1 MRREVHEFTPPRS
14 DLPVH
19 VALVLDGNRRW
30 ARRRKK
36 SHEAGYRAGIAATRA
51 LVEHA
56 VRRGIPILTLFAFSS
71 ENRKRP
77 KPQVELL
84 VSLLVETLD
93 AQARELI
100 ERGIQLRFLG
110 EPERLSSKVR
120 SRIRQIEAQAPAKPG
135 LVLCVALHYGGR
147 QDLLAAFRRC
157 READVGAIGEAEV
170 SRALG
175 TGGLPDPDLL
185 IRTGGEFRLSNF
197 LLWQLA
203 YTELYFTDCLWPDFG
218 EEEFDRALEWF
229 ATRERR
235 YGGSVG

>member
-1 MRREVHEFTPPRS
+1 MSTFTAPRS
-14 DLPVH
+14 DLPTH
-19 VALVLDGNRRW
+19 VALILDGNRRW
-30 ARRRKK
+30 ARRRRQ
-36 SHEAGYRAGIAATRA
+36 SHEAGYRAGIKATRA

-56 VRRGIPILTLFAFSS
+56 VRRGIPVLTLFAFSS

-84 VSLLVETLD
+84 MGLLVETLD
-93 AQARELI
+93 AQARELVAQ
-100 ERGIQLRFLG
+100 GIALRFIGELG
-110 EPERLSSKVR
+110 RLSAKVR
-120 SRIRQIEAQAPAKPG
+120 AQVRQVEAQAPDEPS

-147 QDLLAAFRRC
+147 QDILSAFRHC
-157 READVGAIGEAEV
+157 REAGADAIGEAEV

-185 IRTGGEFRLSNF
+185 VRTGGEFRLSNF
-197 LLWQLA
+197 LLWQMA

-229 ATRERR
+229 AERERR
-235 YGGSVG
+235 YGGSAG

>member
-1 MRREVHEFTPPRS
+1 MSEFTPLRP
-14 DLPVH
+14 DLPAH
-19 VALVLDGNRRW
+19 VALILDGNRRW

-36 SHEAGYRAGIAATRA
+36 SCEAGYRAGIRATRV

-56 VRRGIPILTLFAFSS
+56 VRRGISVLTLFAFSS

-84 VSLLVETLD
+84 MSLLVEALD
-93 AQARELI
+93 AQARELMEQGI
-100 ERGIQLRFLG
+100 ELRFIG
-110 EPERLSSKVR
+110 ELDRLSSRAR
-120 SRIRQIEAQAPAKPG
+120 SRIRRIEAQAPAEPS

-147 QDLLAAFRRC
+147 QDLLAAFRHC
-157 READVGAIGEAEV
+157 REAGADALDEAEV
-170 SRALG
+170 SGALG

-229 ATRERR
+229 AARERR
-235 YGGSVG
+235 YGGSAG

>member
-1 MRREVHEFTPPRS
+1 MREFTPPRP
-14 DLPVH
+14 DLPAH
-19 VALVLDGNRRW
+19 VALILDGNRRW
-30 ARRRKK
+30 ARRRKQ
-36 SHEAGYRAGIAATRA
+36 SHEAGYRAGIKATRA

-56 VRRGIPILTLFAFSS
+56 VRRGIPVLTLFAFSS
-71 ENRKRP
+71 ENLKRP

-84 VSLLVETLD
+84 MSLLVETLD
-93 AQARELI
+93 AQARELMEQDI
-100 ERGIQLRFLG
+100 RLRFIG
-110 EPERLSSKVR
+110 ELDRLSPGIR
-120 SRIRQIEAQAPAKPG
+120 SQIRQIEAEAPEAPS
-135 LVLCVALHYGGR
+135 LTLCVALHYGGR
-147 QDLLAAFRRC
+147 RDLLAAFRHC
-157 READVGAIGEAEV
+157 RQAGVDAIGEAEV

-229 ATRERR
+229 AARERR
-235 YGGSVG
+235 YGGSAG

>member
-1 MRREVHEFTPPRS
+1 MSKSTPPRP
-14 DLPVH
+14 DLPAH
-19 VALVLDGNRRW
+19 VALILDGNRRW

-36 SHEAGYRAGIAATRA
+36 SHEAGYRAGIGATRA

-56 VRRGIPILTLFAFSS
+56 ARRGISVLTLFAFSS

-84 VSLLVETLD
+84 MSLLVEALD
-93 AQARELI
+93 AQARKLVEQGI
-100 ERGIQLRFLG
+100 ELRFIG
-110 EPERLSSKVR
+110 ELDRLSSRAR
-120 SRIRQIEAQAPAKPG
+120 SRIRWIEAQAPAEPS

-147 QDLLAAFRRC
+147 QDLLAAFRHC
-157 READVGAIGEAEV
+157 READADALGEAEV
-170 SRALG
+170 SGALG

-229 ATRERR
+229 AARERR
-235 YGGSVG
+235 YGGSAG

>member
-1 MRREVHEFTPPRS
+1 MREFTPPQS
-14 DLPVH
+14 GLPVH
-19 VALVLDGNRRW
+19 VALILDGNRRW
-30 ARRRKK
+30 ARQRKK

-56 VRRGIPILTLFAFSS
+56 VRRGISILTLFAFSS

-84 VSLLVETLD
+84 MGLLIETLD
-93 AQARELI
+93 AQARELMEQGI
-100 ERGIQLRFLG
+100 ELRFIG
-110 EPERLSSKVR
+110 ELDRLSSKIR
-120 SRIRQIEAQAPAKPG
+120 SRIRRIEAQAPAEPS
-135 LVLCVALHYGGR
+135 LTLCVALHYGGR
-147 QDLLAAFRRC
+147 QDLLSAFRHC
-157 READVGAIGEAEV
+157 QEAGADAIGEAEV
-170 SRALG
+170 SEALG

-185 IRTGGEFRLSNF
+185 IRTGGESRVSNF

-218 EEEFDRALEWF
+218 EAEFDRALEWF
-229 ATRERR
+229 TARERR